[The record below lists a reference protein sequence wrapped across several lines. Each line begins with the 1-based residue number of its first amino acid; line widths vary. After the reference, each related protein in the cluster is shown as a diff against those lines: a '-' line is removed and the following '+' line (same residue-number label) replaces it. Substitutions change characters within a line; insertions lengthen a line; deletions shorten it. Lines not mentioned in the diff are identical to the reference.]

1 MSDVEG
7 RNVEDTNHLYWKTL
21 QRLVQTKI
29 DLEFEHS
36 PQQDFNELKDDLKN
50 MILEEFKKR
59 FNKGV

>member
-29 DLEFEHS
+29 DLDFEHS
-36 PQQDFNELKDDLKN
+36 HQQDFNELRDDLKN

>member
-7 RNVEDTNHLYWKTL
+7 RNVEDTNNLYWKTL

-36 PQQDFNELKDDLKN
+36 PQQDFNELRDDLKN